1 MCNFVLLKLLI
12 VSSMNKSV
20 KASNGTIKGLFKTYV
35 VDALS
40 YMAMGLFAS
49 LIIGLIIKQI
59 ALIPGLD
66 FLAPIATIAQLDLV
80 VGGAIGLAIAL
91 GLKRDP
97 LVTIS
102 AVAVG
107 ALGYSLGGEIVTQN
121 IIDQGCP
128 LCAGGISYFEYHGQ
142 NIIGDVGGNPI
153 GAYIATIVAIEV
165 GSLVSKRTP
174 VDIILTPLVTI
185 IVGGLVAQYIC
196 VPIGEW
202 VMSLG
207 ELINRATELNPFA
220 MGIVVAVSVGCIL
233 TLPISSAALCISIG
247 IGGIA
252 AGAATAGC
260 CAQMVGFAVISFKEN
275 GWGGL
280 ISQGLGTS
288 MLQIGN
294 IARKP
299 IVWLA
304 PTLASAILGPI
315 STCILKMENSAAG
328 AGMGTSG
335 LVGPIGCWDTM
346 ASSTDHTL
354 LIAEIVGLYFIAPAI
369 LSLLIHF
376 VMRRIGWVK
385 DGDLKLQR

>member
-1 MCNFVLLKLLI
+1 MDKNSATEKKFYIFVVTKQQLTMTKR
-12 VSSMNKSV
+12 VQNKGAEEGIA
-20 KASNGTIKGLFKTYV
+20 KRWFKTYV

-59 ALIPGLD
+59 ALIPNLE
-66 FLAPIATIAQLDLV
+66 FLAPIATMAQLDLV

-107 ALGYSLGGEIVTQN
+107 ALGYTLGG
-121 IIDQGCP
+121 P
-128 LCAGGISYFEYHGQ
+128 A
-142 NIIGDVGGNPI
+142 GDVGGNPI
-153 GAYIATIVAIEV
+153 GAYLATIVAIEA
-165 GSLVSKRTP
+165 GTLISKRTP
-174 VDIILTPLVTI
+174 VDIILTPLVTVV
-185 IVGGLVAQYIC
+185 VGGLVAQYAC

-207 ELINRATELNPFA
+207 EVINRATELNPFA
-220 MGIVVAVSVGCIL
+220 MGVVVAVSVGCIL

-247 IGGIA
+247 ISGLA

-260 CAQMVGFAVISFKEN
+260 CAQMVGFAVISFREN
-275 GWGGL
+275 GFGGL

-304 PTLASAILGPI
+304 PTLAAAILGPI
-315 STCILKMENSAAG
+315 STCILGMTNNAAG

-335 LVGPIGCWDTM
+335 LVGPIGCWATM
-346 ASSTDHTL
+346 SPTTDHTL
-354 LIAEIVGLYFIAPAI
+354 LLAEIVGMYFVAPAI

-376 VMRRIGWVK
+376 VMRRLGWVK
-385 DGDLKLQR
+385 EGDLKLQR